1 MFHTIWLRIIE
12 FMYLLKDVLDLTSPW
27 RVFVLV
33 MDLAIVLFISYYIIR
48 ILRQTRAK
56 QIVKGILMLVFLVI
70 IAKVFNMVI
79 LNFILTNF
87 VTYGVILLIVVFQPE
102 IRNVFE
108 KLGRSKLVGVFDMD
122 DNIMVKHSISEIV
135 KAVEIMSLKKIG
147 ALIVIERN
155 TKVSEVLKENKKLQ
169 NQVDDL
175 TNQLNVTKLEQYEL
189 DNYRELLDLD
199 DKYSGYQK
207 VAANVIAMDGTN
219 WFSSFTIDKGSK
231 EGIKKGM
238 NVIAG
243 SGLVGIVTDV
253 GPNFA
258 KVRSIIDD
266 SSNVSSMVLTTKDNF
281 NVGGSLKS
289 MNQDKVLPFTELRDE
304 DDKVKVGDPVV
315 TSYVSDQYQEGILIG
330 YIASIE
336 KNANNLT
343 KSGTIT
349 PVVDFQHL
357 REVLVITTLK
367 DTGEKELSSQ
377 KASDTQTETQD
388 NTETQKSQE

>member
-33 MDLAIVLFISYYIIR
+33 MDLAIVLFIAYYIIR

-155 TKVSEVLKENKKLQ
+155 TKVSEVLKEGINLSAKVSSELIQNIFMPRTPLHDGAIVIDKSEILAAKCILPLASEVSVPKNLGTRHRAAVGITEISDALVIVVSEETGIISLVENGKLRRE
-169 NQVDDL
+169 L
-175 TNQLNVTKLEQYEL
+175 TGDTLKELLLTKLDRTKTAVY
-189 DNYRELLDLD
+189 
-199 DKYSGYQK
+199 
-207 VAANVIAMDGTN
+207 
-219 WFSSFTIDKGSK
+219 
-231 EGIKKGM
+231 IK
-238 NVIAG
+238 N
-243 SGLVGIVTDV
+243 IV
-253 GPNFA
+253 N
-258 KVRSIIDD
+258 K
-266 SSNVSSMVLTTKDNF
+266 
-281 NVGGSLKS
+281 
-289 MNQDKVLPFTELRDE
+289 
-304 DDKVKVGDPVV
+304 
-315 TSYVSDQYQEGILIG
+315 
-330 YIASIE
+330 
-336 KNANNLT
+336 
-343 KSGTIT
+343 
-349 PVVDFQHL
+349 
-357 REVLVITTLK
+357 
-367 DTGEKELSSQ
+367 
-377 KASDTQTETQD
+377 
-388 NTETQKSQE
+388 

>member
-33 MDLAIVLFISYYIIR
+33 MDLAIVLFIAYYIIR

-155 TKVSEVLKENKKLQ
+155 TKVSEVLKEGVNLSAKVSSELIQNIFMPRTPLHDGAIVIDKSEILAAKCILPLASEVSVPKNLGTRHRAAVGITEISDALVIVVSEETGIISLVENGKLRRE
-169 NQVDDL
+169 L
-175 TNQLNVTKLEQYEL
+175 TGDTLKELLLTKL
-189 DNYRELLDLD
+189 DRTKTGVN
-199 DKYSGYQK
+199 
-207 VAANVIAMDGTN
+207 
-219 WFSSFTIDKGSK
+219 
-231 EGIKKGM
+231 IK
-238 NVIAG
+238 N
-243 SGLVGIVTDV
+243 IV
-253 GPNFA
+253 
-258 KVRSIIDD
+258 K
-266 SSNVSSMVLTTKDNF
+266 
-281 NVGGSLKS
+281 
-289 MNQDKVLPFTELRDE
+289 
-304 DDKVKVGDPVV
+304 
-315 TSYVSDQYQEGILIG
+315 
-330 YIASIE
+330 
-336 KNANNLT
+336 
-343 KSGTIT
+343 
-349 PVVDFQHL
+349 
-357 REVLVITTLK
+357 
-367 DTGEKELSSQ
+367 
-377 KASDTQTETQD
+377 
-388 NTETQKSQE
+388 

>member
-33 MDLAIVLFISYYIIR
+33 MDLAIVLFIAYYIIR

-155 TKVSEVLKENKKLQ
+155 TKVSEVLKEGINLSAKVSSELIQNIFMPRTPLHDGAIVIDKSEILAAKCILPLASEVSVPKNLGTRHRAAVGITEISDALVIVVSEETGIISLVENGKLRREITG
-169 NQVDDL
+169 DTL
-175 TNQLNVTKLEQYEL
+175 KELLLTKL
-189 DNYRELLDLD
+189 DRTKTAVN
-199 DKYSGYQK
+199 
-207 VAANVIAMDGTN
+207 
-219 WFSSFTIDKGSK
+219 
-231 EGIKKGM
+231 IK
-238 NVIAG
+238 N
-243 SGLVGIVTDV
+243 IV
-253 GPNFA
+253 
-258 KVRSIIDD
+258 K
-266 SSNVSSMVLTTKDNF
+266 K
-281 NVGGSLKS
+281 
-289 MNQDKVLPFTELRDE
+289 
-304 DDKVKVGDPVV
+304 
-315 TSYVSDQYQEGILIG
+315 
-330 YIASIE
+330 
-336 KNANNLT
+336 
-343 KSGTIT
+343 
-349 PVVDFQHL
+349 
-357 REVLVITTLK
+357 
-367 DTGEKELSSQ
+367 
-377 KASDTQTETQD
+377 
-388 NTETQKSQE
+388 

>member
-155 TKVSEVLKENKKLQ
+155 TKVSEVLKEGINLSAKVSSELIQNIFMPRTPLHDGAIVIDKSEILAAKCILPLASEVSVPKNLGTRHRAAVGITEISDALVIVVSEETGIISLVENGKLRRE
-169 NQVDDL
+169 L
-175 TNQLNVTKLEQYEL
+175 TGDTLKELLLTKL
-189 DNYRELLDLD
+189 DRTKPAVN
-199 DKYSGYQK
+199 
-207 VAANVIAMDGTN
+207 
-219 WFSSFTIDKGSK
+219 
-231 EGIKKGM
+231 IK
-238 NVIAG
+238 N
-243 SGLVGIVTDV
+243 IV
-253 GPNFA
+253 
-258 KVRSIIDD
+258 K
-266 SSNVSSMVLTTKDNF
+266 K
-281 NVGGSLKS
+281 
-289 MNQDKVLPFTELRDE
+289 
-304 DDKVKVGDPVV
+304 
-315 TSYVSDQYQEGILIG
+315 
-330 YIASIE
+330 
-336 KNANNLT
+336 
-343 KSGTIT
+343 
-349 PVVDFQHL
+349 
-357 REVLVITTLK
+357 
-367 DTGEKELSSQ
+367 
-377 KASDTQTETQD
+377 
-388 NTETQKSQE
+388 

>member
-33 MDLAIVLFISYYIIR
+33 MDLAIVLCIAYYIIR

-155 TKVSEVLKENKKLQ
+155 TKVSEVLKEGINLSAKVSSELIQNIFMPRTPLHDGAIVIDKSEILAAKCILPLASEVSVPKNLGTRHRAAVGITEISDALVIVVSEETGIISLVENGKLRRE
-169 NQVDDL
+169 L
-175 TNQLNVTKLEQYEL
+175 TGDNLKELLLTKL
-189 DNYRELLDLD
+189 DRTKTAVN
-199 DKYSGYQK
+199 
-207 VAANVIAMDGTN
+207 
-219 WFSSFTIDKGSK
+219 
-231 EGIKKGM
+231 IK
-238 NVIAG
+238 N
-243 SGLVGIVTDV
+243 IV
-253 GPNFA
+253 
-258 KVRSIIDD
+258 K
-266 SSNVSSMVLTTKDNF
+266 K
-281 NVGGSLKS
+281 
-289 MNQDKVLPFTELRDE
+289 
-304 DDKVKVGDPVV
+304 
-315 TSYVSDQYQEGILIG
+315 
-330 YIASIE
+330 
-336 KNANNLT
+336 
-343 KSGTIT
+343 
-349 PVVDFQHL
+349 
-357 REVLVITTLK
+357 
-367 DTGEKELSSQ
+367 
-377 KASDTQTETQD
+377 
-388 NTETQKSQE
+388 

>member
-12 FMYLLKDVLDLTSPW
+12 FLYLLKDVLDLTSPW

-33 MDLAIVLFISYYIIR
+33 MDLAIVLFIAYYIIR

-155 TKVSEVLKENKKLQ
+155 TKVSEVLKEGISLSAKVSSELIQNIFMPRTPLHDGAIVIDKSEILAAKCILPLASEVSVPKNLGTRHRAAVGITEISDALVIVVSEETGIISLVENGKLRRE
-169 NQVDDL
+169 L
-175 TNQLNVTKLEQYEL
+175 TGDTLKELLLTKL
-189 DNYRELLDLD
+189 DRTKTAVN
-199 DKYSGYQK
+199 
-207 VAANVIAMDGTN
+207 
-219 WFSSFTIDKGSK
+219 
-231 EGIKKGM
+231 IK
-238 NVIAG
+238 N
-243 SGLVGIVTDV
+243 IV
-253 GPNFA
+253 
-258 KVRSIIDD
+258 K
-266 SSNVSSMVLTTKDNF
+266 K
-281 NVGGSLKS
+281 
-289 MNQDKVLPFTELRDE
+289 
-304 DDKVKVGDPVV
+304 
-315 TSYVSDQYQEGILIG
+315 
-330 YIASIE
+330 
-336 KNANNLT
+336 
-343 KSGTIT
+343 
-349 PVVDFQHL
+349 
-357 REVLVITTLK
+357 
-367 DTGEKELSSQ
+367 
-377 KASDTQTETQD
+377 
-388 NTETQKSQE
+388 

>member
-12 FMYLLKDVLDLTSPW
+12 FMHLLKDVLDLTSPW

-33 MDLAIVLFISYYIIR
+33 MDLAIVLFIAYYIIR

-155 TKVSEVLKENKKLQ
+155 TKVSEVLKEGINLSAKVSSELIQNIFMPRTPLHDGAIVIDKSEILAAKCILPLASEVSVPKNLGTRHRAAVGITEISDALVIVVSEETGIISLVENGKLRRE
-169 NQVDDL
+169 L
-175 TNQLNVTKLEQYEL
+175 TGDTLKELLLTKL
-189 DNYRELLDLD
+189 DRTKTAVN
-199 DKYSGYQK
+199 
-207 VAANVIAMDGTN
+207 
-219 WFSSFTIDKGSK
+219 
-231 EGIKKGM
+231 IK
-238 NVIAG
+238 N
-243 SGLVGIVTDV
+243 IV
-253 GPNFA
+253 
-258 KVRSIIDD
+258 K
-266 SSNVSSMVLTTKDNF
+266 K
-281 NVGGSLKS
+281 
-289 MNQDKVLPFTELRDE
+289 
-304 DDKVKVGDPVV
+304 
-315 TSYVSDQYQEGILIG
+315 
-330 YIASIE
+330 
-336 KNANNLT
+336 
-343 KSGTIT
+343 
-349 PVVDFQHL
+349 
-357 REVLVITTLK
+357 
-367 DTGEKELSSQ
+367 
-377 KASDTQTETQD
+377 
-388 NTETQKSQE
+388 

>member
-33 MDLAIVLFISYYIIR
+33 MDLAIVLFIAYYIIR

-122 DNIMVKHSISEIV
+122 DNIMVKHSITEIV

-155 TKVSEVLKENKKLQ
+155 TKVSEVLKEGINLSAKVSSELIQNIFMPRTPLHDGAIVIDKSEILAAKCILPLASEVSVPKNLGTRHRAAVGITEISDALVIVVSEETGIISLVENGKLRRE
-169 NQVDDL
+169 L
-175 TNQLNVTKLEQYEL
+175 TGDTLKELLLTKL
-189 DNYRELLDLD
+189 DRTKTAVN
-199 DKYSGYQK
+199 
-207 VAANVIAMDGTN
+207 
-219 WFSSFTIDKGSK
+219 
-231 EGIKKGM
+231 IK
-238 NVIAG
+238 N
-243 SGLVGIVTDV
+243 IV
-253 GPNFA
+253 
-258 KVRSIIDD
+258 K
-266 SSNVSSMVLTTKDNF
+266 K
-281 NVGGSLKS
+281 
-289 MNQDKVLPFTELRDE
+289 
-304 DDKVKVGDPVV
+304 
-315 TSYVSDQYQEGILIG
+315 
-330 YIASIE
+330 
-336 KNANNLT
+336 
-343 KSGTIT
+343 
-349 PVVDFQHL
+349 
-357 REVLVITTLK
+357 
-367 DTGEKELSSQ
+367 
-377 KASDTQTETQD
+377 
-388 NTETQKSQE
+388 

>member
-33 MDLAIVLFISYYIIR
+33 MDLAIVLFIAYYIIR

-155 TKVSEVLKENKKLQ
+155 TKVSEVLKEGINLSAKVSSELIQ
-169 NQVDDL
+169 NIFMPRTPL
-175 TNQLNVTKLEQYEL
+175 H
-189 DNYRELLDLD
+189 
-199 DKYSGYQK
+199 
-207 VAANVIAMDGTN
+207 DGAIV
-219 WFSSFTIDKGSK
+219 IDKS
-231 EGIKKGM
+231 EIL
-238 NVIAG
+238 A
-243 SGLVGIVTDV
+243 
-253 GPNFA
+253 A
-258 KVRSIIDD
+258 KCILPLASE
-266 SSNVSSMVLTTKDNF
+266 VSV
-281 NVGGSLKS
+281 
-289 MNQDKVLPFTELRDE
+289 P
-304 DDKVKVGDPVV
+304 
-315 TSYVSDQYQEGILIG
+315 
-330 YIASIE
+330 
-336 KNANNLT
+336 KNL
-343 KSGTIT
+343 GTR
-349 PVVDFQHL
+349 P
-357 REVLVITTLK
+357 
-367 DTGEKELSSQ
+367 
-377 KASDTQTETQD
+377 
-388 NTETQKSQE
+388 